1 VTPTSTQTKTQR
13 RILQGRKNSEE
24 AQEYR
29 VKKNNEVGEAK
40 IRVRGTGNGN
50 KECRTKMHY
59 KPLRAK
65 TVLADGH
72 GVLAKR

>member
-1 VTPTSTQTKTQR
+1 M
-13 RILQGRKNSEE
+13 LQGRKNSEE

-50 KECRTKMHY
+50 KKSTSRYAQRLCLLMDTVCLQKDKMN
-59 KPLRAK
+59 PVA
-65 TVLADGH
+65 G
-72 GVLAKR
+72 